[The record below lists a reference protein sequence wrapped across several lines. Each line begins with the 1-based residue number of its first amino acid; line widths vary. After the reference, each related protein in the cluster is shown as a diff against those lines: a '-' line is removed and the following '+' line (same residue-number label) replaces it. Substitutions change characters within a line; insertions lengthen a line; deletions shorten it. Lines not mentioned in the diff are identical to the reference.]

1 MSRPFF
7 LGNPHSPW
15 TELPPGLRETITALT
30 GICRRP
36 ETGRRAGSPP
46 LAPRRHCH
54 SRLGVARRIAN
65 GEGKPVA
72 RCVFPSTILTAG
84 SW

>member
-36 ETGRRAGSPP
+36 EAGRRAGSPP
-46 LAPRRHCH
+46 WRPGGTAILASVWPGA
-54 SRLGVARRIAN
+54 SQTAKAS
-65 GEGKPVA
+65 
-72 RCVFPSTILTAG
+72 PSPDV
-84 SW
+84 SFHPQS